1 MNGLLR
7 HTPSIHKGLT
17 KESFSPV
24 DIVGGQVW
32 YNSDNK
38 TVVGSKVSVLK
49 ELFHG
54 VNHCIQETDSKRP
67 TIDAA
72 KLNGHDAIVFDGLTQ
87 RMLSTNVVNQTQP
100 FTIYLVVKH
109 LTSKTN
115 AAFAGA
121 GAPVQAHPAISV
133 GNYRLYAGS
142 FTDPIPVD
150 LVNNLAFHMEING
163 ASSEMRKNE
172 LTISTD
178 DAGSNDL
185 GNKVVIGAQVDADAQ
200 TQNFEF
206 YEYILYDGVHD
217 STIVDKIW
225 KYFQNR
231 YNDDFGRPELRNN
244 KFDGIMD
251 NSVIYSQE
259 SGYNKRNSFSE
270 YSFNTNDDLIYIKGV
285 VEQQNLIHV
294 YEDDVYSQSISITG
308 GDLKPVTLSAGM
320 KKTTLINDWNTAPVS
335 EVLGCFLTDLRVFN
349 YEKVQTQSND
359 QIVLWGDSISVG
371 GNATNPVN
379 EGYGR
384 LIQIEEGVQ
393 TAHLGWAYSKLSDI
407 AATSGLIS
415 EQMAYMQTLF
425 TGITGRKIVLI
436 QIGVN
441 DISAA
446 LSAEDFETYY
456 GNFIDAIRALD
467 TDIEVYCPGV
477 LPYDGESALA
487 AAYRTAVSDL
497 CSTRAWATYITP
509 TGIITYPGDYA
520 DAVHPNT
527 SGHDKLKDA
536 FYTVIY
542 P

>member
-1 MNGLLR
+1 M
-7 HTPSIHKGLT
+7 GLT
-17 KESFSPV
+17 IGNTNTIGARRARFTPK
-24 DIVGGQVW
+24 DIDGGILW
-32 YNSDNK
+32 HNSDNK
-38 TVVGSKVSVLK
+38 TVVGSKASVLT
-49 ELFHG
+49 ELFTG
-54 VNHCIQETDSKRP
+54 INHCIQETDSKRP
-67 TIDAA
+67 TIDLA

-150 LVNNLAFHMEING
+150 LVNNLAFHMEVNG

-206 YEYILYDGVHD
+206 YEYILYDGTHD
-217 STIVDKIW
+217 SATVDKFW
-225 KYFQNR
+225 RYFQNK
-231 YNDDFGRPELRNN
+231 YDDDFGRPELRNN
-244 KFDGIMD
+244 KFDGLMD

-294 YEDDVYSQSISITG
+294 YEDNVYSQSISITG

-320 KKTTLINDWNTAPVS
+320 KKITLINDWNTAPVS
-335 EVLGCFLTDLRVFN
+335 EILGCFLTDLRVFN

-359 QIVLWGDSISVG
+359 QIILWGDSISVG

-384 LIQIEEGVQ
+384 LIQVE
-393 TAHLGWAYSKLSDI
+393 
-407 AATSGLIS
+407 
-415 EQMAYMQTLF
+415 
-425 TGITGRKIVLI
+425 
-436 QIGVN
+436 N
-441 DISAA
+441 
-446 LSAEDFETYY
+446 
-456 GNFIDAIRALD
+456 
-467 TDIEVYCPGV
+467 
-477 LPYDGESALA
+477 
-487 AAYRTAVSDL
+487 
-497 CSTRAWATYITP
+497 
-509 TGIITYPGDYA
+509 
-520 DAVHPNT
+520 
-527 SGHDKLKDA
+527 
-536 FYTVIY
+536 
-542 P
+542 